1 LVVQRTPDVQNPD
14 PVITP
19 IPSPDVD
26 LTPPPDI
33 PVDIITYESGSYTV
47 GPDIPEGFY
56 VAVSDNSDDSRV
68 IIRENQTAHTDK
80 PKVIVTARFVAANN
94 AFASRTTYVDAISRG
109 GGEPIQPGDD
119 TELYALLREGKTEYA
134 DTLAGRYDGLMLTGG
149 GDVAAHFFYQEHH
162 PAANPPDETL
172 DRAELALV
180 RAFVRANKP
189 VLGICRGM
197 QVVNIALGGELIQDI
212 PDLLG
217 IPFSTHN
224 GDDVWHDI
232 FVRRGTWL
240 HSMAGGRVNVNSF
253 HHQAV
258 NPVAPGFSVVAY
270 TGPVIEAIE
279 RGNILGVQFHP
290 ERMLDMGMLP
300 FFEDFIYRCSHKS
313 IVIEI
318 FNTNTIIEIKDGQYM
333 DVVEAKLYSL
343 QDSSDLFHEI
353 FETNGFYPEGMYLVG
368 THIPAGDYILTA
380 VDDSPFASYMIYKGL
395 SHDSL
400 SQHGFISENTKVT
413 LTDGEFIRIVHCTMK
428 QG

>member
-1 LVVQRTPDVQNPD
+1 MVTQRTPDVQSPA
-14 PVITP
+14 PTITP
-19 IPSPDVD
+19 TPDVD
-26 LTPPPDI
+26 ETPPPDV
-33 PVDIITYESGSYTV
+33 PVDIISYESGSYIV
-47 GPDIPEGFY
+47 GTDIPEGFY
-56 VAVSDNSDDSRV
+56 VAVNENSDDSRV
-68 IIRENQTAHTDK
+68 IVRENQTAHTDK
-80 PKVIVTARFVAANN
+80 PKVIVTARFANGT
-94 AFASRTTYVDAISRG
+94 FASRTTYVDAISRG

-119 TELYALLREGKTEYA
+119 AELYALLREGKIENA
-134 DTLAGRYDGLMLTGG
+134 GTLAERYDGLMLTGG
-149 GDVAAHFFYQEHH
+149 GDVAAHFFNQQQH

-189 VLGICRGM
+189 ILGICRGM

-224 GDDVWHDI
+224 GDNVWHDI

-240 HSMAGGRVNVNSF
+240 HTLTGGRVNVNSF

-300 FFEDFIYRCSHKS
+300 FFEDFIYRCSHKN
-313 IVIEI
+313 IAIEI
-318 FNTNTIIEIKDGQYM
+318 FNTHTIIEIRDGQYM
-333 DVVEAKLYSL
+333 EVIGAKLYSL
-343 QDSSDLFHEI
+343 EDTAELFDEV
-353 FETNGFYPEGMYLVG
+353 FETNGFYPEGMYLTG
-368 THIPAGDYILTA
+368 IHIPAGDYILTA
-380 VDDSPFASYMIYKGL
+380 VDDTPFASYTVSEAL
-395 SHDSL
+395 APDSIL
-400 SQHGFISENTKVT
+400 NYGEIANEATIT
-413 LTDGEFIRIVHCTMK
+413 LKAGEFITLVHGVMK
-428 QG
+428 RK